1 MTITYSTAKDLDRD
15 DLKKLYDA
23 VGWNAYSQ
31 TPENLAPM
39 VANSW
44 YVCAAFDERQLV
56 GLVRVV
62 SDGLTIAY
70 IQDLLVLPSH
80 QRQGI
85 ASGLMRRVLTIIED
99 AKIRQTYLTTDAHPT
114 NQHVIDFYTSL
125 GFMPIGDYE
134 CTTLVRFK

>member
-1 MTITYSTAKDLDRD
+1 MAITYSVVQELDCEK
-15 DLKKLYDA
+15 LLSLYDA
-23 VGWNAYSQ
+23 VGWTAYTQ
-31 TPENLAPM
+31 RPENLAPM

-44 YVCAAFDERQLV
+44 YVCAALDGTQLV
-56 GLVRVV
+56 GMVRVV

-85 ASGLMRRVLTIIED
+85 ASELMRRLLVVIEN
-99 AKIRQTYLTTDAHPT
+99 AKIRQTYLTTDAFSA

-125 GFMPIGDYE
+125 GFIPIGDYE
-134 CTTLVRFK
+134 CTTLARFK